1 MSRQSSKSFS
11 SCRGYKDVGLG
22 AQQVRRK
29 LTNQISPSV
38 KEIEQ
43 DYGRVFSEKDQLIAD
58 IRGMQVG
65 AAPLGLHARY
75 RPLPG

>member
-1 MSRQSSKSFS
+1 M
-11 SCRGYKDVGLG
+11 
-22 AQQVRRK
+22 RRK